1 MNKSYTVDSTC
12 NDMRIDRWTRLK
24 IGKIPQGLIEKYL
37 RSGKI
42 KINKKKIKSSTKV
55 KTNDIVNFF
64 NLDFKETIVQKKIK
78 FKPSKEIIKSNEDQI
93 IDNNENFVVLNKSS
107 GISVQGG
114 TKSKKNLVD
123 IFAKSEIFQGTKP
136 YSVHRLDKDTSGV
149 FIMAKTRESAQ
160 LLTSLFR
167 LRKVHK
173 TYLAICHG
181 ELNIDAGEWNDDL
194 IRYDG
199 DKKIIE
205 KAAEAARA
213 RIAAKKAR
221 ELVRKKSGLGSTTL
235 PGKLADCSNKDP
247 LQCELFLVEGDSAG
261 GTAKQG
267 RDRRTQAILPLRGK
281 VINSE
286 KAREDKL
293 LANNEIQSIITALGC
308 GFGED
313 EDDPSSFNPE
323 KLRYHKIVI
332 MTDADVD
339 GSHIRTLLLTFFW
352 RKMKSLVQ
360 GGFLYM
366 AMPPLYKMKQGKK
379 ERYAYTDEER
389 DQVLQRMESE
399 NKAKIDIQR
408 YKGLGEMN
416 AEQRWD
422 TTMNAETRTLM
433 QVTVDH
439 IMEEETNIRFR
450 ELMGTEVEHRR
461 SFITERAKFATNIDI

>member
-64 NLDFKETIVQKKIK
+64 NLDFKETIIQKKIK
-78 FKPSKEIIKSNEDQI
+78 FEPSKEIIKSNEDQI

-123 IFAKSEIFQGTKP
+123 IFSKSEIFQGTKP

-181 ELNIDAGEWNDDL
+181 ELNVDAGEWNDDL

-205 KAAEAARA
+205 KAKTIFKVLDKNSEASLV
-213 RIAAKKAR
+213 
-221 ELVRKKSGLGSTTL
+221 ELKPITGRKHQLRKQLYALGQPIFGDIKYKFSNSSRGLNKNLMLHSYQIKFIIDDVKHTYTALLPDYFRKLLKTKRLRFSGL
-235 PGKLADCSNKDP
+235 K
-247 LQCELFLVEGDSAG
+247 
-261 GTAKQG
+261 
-267 RDRRTQAILPLRGK
+267 
-281 VINSE
+281 
-286 KAREDKL
+286 
-293 LANNEIQSIITALGC
+293 
-308 GFGED
+308 
-313 EDDPSSFNPE
+313 
-323 KLRYHKIVI
+323 
-332 MTDADVD
+332 
-339 GSHIRTLLLTFFW
+339 
-352 RKMKSLVQ
+352 
-360 GGFLYM
+360 
-366 AMPPLYKMKQGKK
+366 
-379 ERYAYTDEER
+379 
-389 DQVLQRMESE
+389 
-399 NKAKIDIQR
+399 
-408 YKGLGEMN
+408 
-416 AEQRWD
+416 
-422 TTMNAETRTLM
+422 
-433 QVTVDH
+433 
-439 IMEEETNIRFR
+439 
-450 ELMGTEVEHRR
+450 
-461 SFITERAKFATNIDI
+461 